1 MLTWIW
7 VIMKNKRL
15 ALKRK
20 VWTAANF
27 SSLATCLGFQPNRS
41 GLAPSA
47 LWLQMHFSICGRYS
61 HPNNPRNVGC
71 SRVAWK
77 SHIHALLRYVV
88 DIVYSKTA
96 TVKEMAMI
104 VRKWCMILD
113 PMCKPKYIQ
122 SRSDDSTLRL
132 QGYPHLETVNQFE
145 YV

>member
-7 VIMKNKRL
+7 VILKNKRL

-41 GLAPSA
+41 DLAPSA
-47 LWLQMHFSICGRYS
+47 LWLQMYFEYTRKILTSQQPQECGLLESGLEKPYACAVEICRRHCIFENRNREGDGNDCEEVMYDTR
-61 HPNNPRNVGC
+61 PNG
-71 SRVAWK
+71 
-77 SHIHALLRYVV
+77 
-88 DIVYSKTA
+88 
-96 TVKEMAMI
+96 
-104 VRKWCMILD
+104 
-113 PMCKPKYIQ
+113 KPKYIQ